1 MSAVFRR
8 ELGAYFNSMLGY
20 VFISFF
26 LVMIGLYFLTVNLIS
41 GVPYFSRALND
52 GMFVFLIGVPLLSMR
67 SLAEEKAA
75 RTDQALLTSPN
86 TVTALILGKYL
97 AMLAMLAI
105 PFAVFCL
112 CPPVIHF
119 FGDWYP
125 RTDYAGIFVFFMIGA
140 VFLSIGMFV
149 SSTTESQMAAA
160 VGTFAIVL
168 LLYLWDD
175 LIAYLPLGELTSL
188 IGLACCFACV
198 SLLVWAVSKSSAMAA
213 GAFAAALLALAGVY
227 FSGSVRFS
235 GLLAKLLGVFSL
247 TAPLRSLINAQVL
260 ELRGII
266 LYLSVIFFF
275 LLLTVQNFKR
285 L

>member
-1 MSAVFRR
+1 MFAVFRK

-20 VFISFF
+20 VFIAFF
-26 LVMIGLYFLTVNLIS
+26 LVMVGLYFLTVNIIS
-41 GVPYFSRALND
+41 GVPYFSMALND
-52 GMFVFLIGVPLLSMR
+52 AMFVFLIGVPLLSMR

-86 TVTALILGKYL
+86 TVTGIILGKYF
-97 AMLAMLAI
+97 AMLVMLAV

-112 CPPVIHF
+112 FPLVICC

-125 RTDYAGIFVFFMIGA
+125 KADYAGIFVVFMIGA
-140 VFLSIGMFV
+140 VFLSIGMYV

-175 LIAYLPLGELTSL
+175 LIAYMP
-188 IGLACCFACV
+188 
-198 SLLVWAVSKSSAMAA
+198 
-213 GAFAAALLALAGVY
+213 
-227 FSGSVRFS
+227 S
-235 GLLAKLLGVFSL
+235 GLLTKLMPAFSL
-247 TAPLRSLINAQVL
+247 TAPLRSLIGAQVL

-275 LLLTVQNFKR
+275 LLLTVQNFKK

>member
-26 LVMIGLYFLTVNLIS
+26 LVMIGLYFLTVNIIS
-41 GVPYFSRALND
+41 GVPYFSVALND
-52 GMFVFLIGVPLLSMR
+52 AMFVFLVGVPLLSMR
-67 SLAEEKAA
+67 SLSEEKAA

-86 TVTALILGKYL
+86 TVTGIILGKYF
-97 AMLAMLAI
+97 AMLVMLAI

-112 CPPVIHF
+112 FPLVIHL

-125 RTDYAGIFVFFMIGA
+125 KADYVGIFVFFMIGS
-140 VFLSIGMFV
+140 VFLSIGMYV

-175 LIAYLPLGELTSL
+175 LILYLPLELP
-188 IGLACCFACV
+188 
-198 SLLVWAVSKSSAMAA
+198 
-213 GAFAAALLALAGVY
+213 
-227 FSGSVRFS
+227 
-235 GLLAKLLGVFSL
+235 AKLLSVFSL
-247 TAPLRSLINAQVL
+247 PAPLRSLISAQVL
-260 ELRGII
+260 EMRGLI
-266 LYLSVIFFF
+266 LYLSMIFFF
-275 LLLTVQNFKR
+275 LLLAVQNFKK